1 MCAIATVAALFT
13 CKAAQ
18 AADAAHGELLARQW
32 CAGCH
37 AVGAAEAPTRD
48 VQPSFV
54 SIARRPVTTE
64 DALRS
69 WLNAPHPNMPDFELS
84 RNNIADLAAY
94 IRSLAPP
101 AN

>member
-1 MCAIATVAALFT
+1 MRAIVTAAALLA
-13 CKAAQ
+13 CNAAQ
-18 AADAAHGELLARQW
+18 AADAVHGEALARQW

-37 AVGAAEAPTRD
+37 TVGAAEAPTRD
-48 VQPSFV
+48 VPPSFA
-54 SIARRPVTTE
+54 SIARRPVATE
-64 DALRS
+64 DALRA

-84 RNNIADLAAY
+84 RANIADLAAY